1 MKTNF
6 ATKTEKELKAL
17 LEEKQSSLRAFR
29 FNVAGSNV
37 RNVKEGRTIRKD
49 IARILTAKNA
59 AGSVA
64 KSK

>member
-49 IARILTAKNA
+49 IARILTARNA
-59 AGSVA
+59 ARSVA

>member
-49 IARILTAKNA
+49 IARILTAKNV